1 MSTVDCAVITNLGHA
16 LLGKV
21 LAGKSGIHFTRASVG
36 EGVISEGKSPEE
48 LTELVHEIK
57 AGDISGVDNPGS
69 GEVRV
74 SIQVSSLG
82 VSVGFFVKEIGI
94 FATDP
99 DLGEILYAYVGMPDK
114 PQWIRPEGASINT
127 LAIFDVYVAVSRAA
141 EVTAQICPSAMVHI
155 SDFESYKTYVES
167 QLSNKA
173 ALSEFKTLQS
183 DYYAG
188 AVITEFSSPRQL
200 PHAGLY
206 HIAAMTAEVNA
217 HLDDA
222 AHSMTDYNTG
232 DFYAQLL
239 TSFGAEH
246 GGCTFG
252 TLIVTSPRLAKKV
265 WVARIWEYEIKE
277 WVLLAHAS
285 APQRFDLTLHNELL
299 GHAKYSKDQFG
310 MVWLD
315 FNIYKSETEDHI
327 SHNILVSYLPEG
339 FRPKDNTLIPVW
351 VGKGEGDNTKMMGNL
366 ILYPSGEIWFYVG
379 YGIEVRS
386 FAAQCGFYI

>member
-36 EGVISEGKSPEE
+36 DGVISEGKSPEE

-155 SDFESYKTYVES
+155 SDFESYKAYVET
-167 QLSNKA
+167 QLSSKAEAEPPQKFELPLAEGWTKYQQPYYQRNAFGEVTIWGSVKKDSAIEKSDVIATLPKGFWPPAPFEAPAMKFVDGAPTAVMVFVHGNGQISTSSTTSTDSA
-173 ALSEFKTLQS
+173 ALSFIIT
-183 DYYAG
+183 YAG
-188 AVITEFSSPRQL
+188 Q
-200 PHAGLY
+200 
-206 HIAAMTAEVNA
+206 
-217 HLDDA
+217 
-222 AHSMTDYNTG
+222 
-232 DFYAQLL
+232 
-239 TSFGAEH
+239 
-246 GGCTFG
+246 
-252 TLIVTSPRLAKKV
+252 
-265 WVARIWEYEIKE
+265 
-277 WVLLAHAS
+277 
-285 APQRFDLTLHNELL
+285 
-299 GHAKYSKDQFG
+299 
-310 MVWLD
+310 
-315 FNIYKSETEDHI
+315 
-327 SHNILVSYLPEG
+327 
-339 FRPKDNTLIPVW
+339 
-351 VGKGEGDNTKMMGNL
+351 
-366 ILYPSGEIWFYVG
+366 
-379 YGIEVRS
+379 
-386 FAAQCGFYI
+386 

>member
-36 EGVISEGKSPEE
+36 DGVISEGKSPEE

-99 DLGEILYAYVGMPDK
+99 DLGEILYAYVSMPDK

-155 SDFESYKTYVES
+155 SDFESYKTYVET
-167 QLSNKA
+167 QLSSKA
-173 ALSEFKTLQS
+173 EIGSRPFYSFPFQS
-183 DYYAG
+183 GFFGSLTYSKNQFGEVILRGDIARDAG
-188 AVITEFSSPRQL
+188 APFS
-200 PHAGLY
+200 AG
-206 HIAAMTAEVNA
+206 
-217 HLDDA
+217 DD
-222 AHSMTDYNTG
+222 YV
-232 DFYAQLL
+232 
-239 TSFGAEH
+239 FG
-246 GGCTFG
+246 C
-252 TLIVTSPRLAKKV
+252 
-265 WVARIWEYEIKE
+265 
-277 WVLLAHAS
+277 
-285 APQRFDLTLHNELL
+285 
-299 GHAKYSKDQFG
+299 
-310 MVWLD
+310 
-315 FNIYKSETEDHI
+315 
-327 SHNILVSYLPEG
+327 LPEG
-339 FRPKDNTLIPVW
+339 YRPGNNAGAWIVVGLRAANNTASILGCILI
-351 VGKGEGDNTKMMGNL
+351 KQNGEVSMHAPRDTTTESIVL
-366 ILYPSGEIWFYVG
+366 ITSIFTV
-379 YGIEVRS
+379 
-386 FAAQCGFYI
+386 

>member
-21 LAGKSGIHFTRASVG
+21 LAGKSGIHFTSASVG
-36 EGVISEGKSPEE
+36 DGVISEGKSPEE

-155 SDFESYKTYVES
+155 SDFESYKTYVET
-167 QLSNKA
+167 QLSNKMG
-173 ALSEFKTLQS
+173 F
-183 DYYAG
+183 AG
-188 AVITEFSSPRQL
+188 
-200 PHAGLY
+200 Y
-206 HIAAMTAEVNA
+206 
-217 HLDDA
+217 
-222 AHSMTDYNTG
+222 TG
-232 DFYAQLL
+232 DV
-239 TSFGAEH
+239 G
-246 GGCTFG
+246 
-252 TLIVTSPRLAKKV
+252 TSPEKTKPG
-265 WVARIWEYEIKE
+265 IW
-277 WVLLAHAS
+277 
-285 APQRFDLTLHNELL
+285 LTNET
-299 GHAKYSKDQFG
+299 G
-310 MVWLD
+310 
-315 FNIYKSETEDHI
+315 TEGLPAGWHPKR
-327 SHNILVSYLPEG
+327 NILVRFWVENLSYSLDLLSGRYNQGKLAFRTPDGAWHQLATADLNRYDLPLMEG
-339 FRPKDNTLIPVW
+339 YANCGSYFANDTAVTISLYCYKSDKSAITPNSTITMLPAGYRPVTTMPFLGLCTNFTAGSDNRWPCYLMLHNDGRLEMSQIGTSVSNVEP
-351 VGKGEGDNTKMMGNL
+351 K
-366 ILYPSGEIWFYVG
+366 EIYASFTF
-379 YGIEVRS
+379 VR
-386 FAAQCGFYI
+386 

>member
-36 EGVISEGKSPEE
+36 DGVISEGKSPEE

-99 DLGEILYAYVGMPDK
+99 DLGEILYAYVSMPDK

-155 SDFESYKTYVES
+155 SDFESYKTYVET
-167 QLSNKA
+167 QLSSKAEAEPPQKFELPLAEGWTKYQQPYYQRNAFGEVTIWGAVKKDSAIEKSDVIATLPKGFWPPAPFEAPAMKFVDGAPTAVMVFVHGNGQISTSSTTSTGSA
-173 ALSEFKTLQS
+173 ALSFVIT
-183 DYYAG
+183 YAG
-188 AVITEFSSPRQL
+188 Q
-200 PHAGLY
+200 
-206 HIAAMTAEVNA
+206 
-217 HLDDA
+217 
-222 AHSMTDYNTG
+222 
-232 DFYAQLL
+232 
-239 TSFGAEH
+239 
-246 GGCTFG
+246 
-252 TLIVTSPRLAKKV
+252 
-265 WVARIWEYEIKE
+265 
-277 WVLLAHAS
+277 
-285 APQRFDLTLHNELL
+285 
-299 GHAKYSKDQFG
+299 
-310 MVWLD
+310 
-315 FNIYKSETEDHI
+315 
-327 SHNILVSYLPEG
+327 
-339 FRPKDNTLIPVW
+339 
-351 VGKGEGDNTKMMGNL
+351 
-366 ILYPSGEIWFYVG
+366 
-379 YGIEVRS
+379 
-386 FAAQCGFYI
+386 

>member
-36 EGVISEGKSPEE
+36 DGVISEGKSPEE

-99 DLGEILYAYVGMPDK
+99 DLGEILYAYVSMPDK

-155 SDFESYKTYVES
+155 SDFESYKTYVET
-167 QLSNKA
+167 QLSSKAEAEPPQKFELPLAEGWTKYQQPYYQRNAFGEVTIAIEKSDVIATLPKGFWPPAPFEAPAMKFVDGAPTAVMVFVHGNGQISTSSTTSTGSA
-173 ALSEFKTLQS
+173 ALSFIIT
-183 DYYAG
+183 YAG
-188 AVITEFSSPRQL
+188 Q
-200 PHAGLY
+200 
-206 HIAAMTAEVNA
+206 
-217 HLDDA
+217 
-222 AHSMTDYNTG
+222 
-232 DFYAQLL
+232 
-239 TSFGAEH
+239 
-246 GGCTFG
+246 
-252 TLIVTSPRLAKKV
+252 
-265 WVARIWEYEIKE
+265 
-277 WVLLAHAS
+277 
-285 APQRFDLTLHNELL
+285 
-299 GHAKYSKDQFG
+299 
-310 MVWLD
+310 
-315 FNIYKSETEDHI
+315 
-327 SHNILVSYLPEG
+327 
-339 FRPKDNTLIPVW
+339 
-351 VGKGEGDNTKMMGNL
+351 
-366 ILYPSGEIWFYVG
+366 
-379 YGIEVRS
+379 
-386 FAAQCGFYI
+386 

>member
-36 EGVISEGKSPEE
+36 DGVISEGKSPEE

-99 DLGEILYAYVGMPDK
+99 DLGEILYAYVSMPDK

-155 SDFESYKTYVES
+155 SDFESYKTYVET
-167 QLSNKA
+167 QLSSKA
-173 ALSEFKTLQS
+173 EAEPPQKFELPLTEGWTKYQQP
-183 DYYAG
+183 YYQRNAFGEVTIWG
-188 AVITEFSSPRQL
+188 AVKKDSAIAQGDVITT
-200 PHAGLY
+200 
-206 HIAAMTAEVNA
+206 M
-217 HLDDA
+217 
-222 AHSMTDYNTG
+222 
-232 DFYAQLL
+232 
-239 TSFGAEH
+239 
-246 GGCTFG
+246 
-252 TLIVTSPRLAKKV
+252 
-265 WVARIWEYEIKE
+265 
-277 WVLLAHAS
+277 
-285 APQRFDLTLHNELL
+285 
-299 GHAKYSKDQFG
+299 
-310 MVWLD
+310 
-315 FNIYKSETEDHI
+315 
-327 SHNILVSYLPEG
+327 PEG
-339 FRPKDNTLIPVW
+339 FRIPVSAELPAI
-351 VGKGEGDNTKMMGNL
+351 KLLEGA
-366 ILYPSGEIWFYVG
+366 PAAAAVF
-379 YGIEVRS
+379 VRS
-386 FAAQCGFYI
+386 YGDITAATTSTGSAVLSFVITYAGQ

>member
-36 EGVISEGKSPEE
+36 DGVISEGKSPEE

-99 DLGEILYAYVGMPDK
+99 DLGEILYAYVSMPDK

-155 SDFESYKTYVES
+155 SDFESYKTYVET
-167 QLSNKA
+167 QLSSKA
-173 ALSEFKTLQS
+173 EAEPPQKFELPLAEGWTKYQQP
-183 DYYAG
+183 YYQRNAFGEVTIWG
-188 AVITEFSSPRQL
+188 AVKKDSSIAQGDVITT
-200 PHAGLY
+200 
-206 HIAAMTAEVNA
+206 M
-217 HLDDA
+217 
-222 AHSMTDYNTG
+222 
-232 DFYAQLL
+232 
-239 TSFGAEH
+239 
-246 GGCTFG
+246 
-252 TLIVTSPRLAKKV
+252 
-265 WVARIWEYEIKE
+265 
-277 WVLLAHAS
+277 
-285 APQRFDLTLHNELL
+285 
-299 GHAKYSKDQFG
+299 
-310 MVWLD
+310 
-315 FNIYKSETEDHI
+315 
-327 SHNILVSYLPEG
+327 PEG
-339 FRPKDNTLIPVW
+339 FRIPVSAELPAI
-351 VGKGEGDNTKMMGNL
+351 KLLEGA
-366 ILYPSGEIWFYVG
+366 PAAAAVF
-379 YGIEVRS
+379 VRS
-386 FAAQCGFYI
+386 YGDITAATTSTGSAVLSFVITYAGQ

>member
-99 DLGEILYAYVGMPDK
+99 DLGEILYAYVSMPDK

-155 SDFESYKTYVES
+155 SDFESYKTYVET
-167 QLSNKA
+167 QLSSKAEAEPPQKFELPLAEGWTKYQQPYYQRNAFGEVTIWGSVKKDSAIKKSDVIATLPKGFWPPAPFETPAMKFVDGAPTAVMVFVHGGGQISTSATTSTGGA
-173 ALSEFKTLQS
+173 ALSFIIT
-183 DYYAG
+183 YAG
-188 AVITEFSSPRQL
+188 Q
-200 PHAGLY
+200 
-206 HIAAMTAEVNA
+206 
-217 HLDDA
+217 
-222 AHSMTDYNTG
+222 
-232 DFYAQLL
+232 
-239 TSFGAEH
+239 
-246 GGCTFG
+246 
-252 TLIVTSPRLAKKV
+252 
-265 WVARIWEYEIKE
+265 
-277 WVLLAHAS
+277 
-285 APQRFDLTLHNELL
+285 
-299 GHAKYSKDQFG
+299 
-310 MVWLD
+310 
-315 FNIYKSETEDHI
+315 
-327 SHNILVSYLPEG
+327 
-339 FRPKDNTLIPVW
+339 
-351 VGKGEGDNTKMMGNL
+351 
-366 ILYPSGEIWFYVG
+366 
-379 YGIEVRS
+379 
-386 FAAQCGFYI
+386 

>member
-36 EGVISEGKSPEE
+36 DGVISEGKSPEE

-99 DLGEILYAYVGMPDK
+99 DLGEILYAYVSMPDK

-155 SDFESYKTYVES
+155 SDFESYKTYVET
-167 QLSNKA
+167 QLSSK
-173 ALSEFKTLQS
+173 
-183 DYYAG
+183 AG
-188 AVITEFSSPRQL
+188 AEPPQKFELPLAEGWTKYQQPYYQRNAFGEVTIWGAVKKDSAIAQGDVITT
-200 PHAGLY
+200 
-206 HIAAMTAEVNA
+206 M
-217 HLDDA
+217 
-222 AHSMTDYNTG
+222 
-232 DFYAQLL
+232 
-239 TSFGAEH
+239 
-246 GGCTFG
+246 
-252 TLIVTSPRLAKKV
+252 
-265 WVARIWEYEIKE
+265 
-277 WVLLAHAS
+277 
-285 APQRFDLTLHNELL
+285 
-299 GHAKYSKDQFG
+299 
-310 MVWLD
+310 
-315 FNIYKSETEDHI
+315 
-327 SHNILVSYLPEG
+327 PEG
-339 FRPKDNTLIPVW
+339 FRIPVSAELPAI
-351 VGKGEGDNTKMMGNL
+351 KLLEGA
-366 ILYPSGEIWFYVG
+366 PAAAAVF
-379 YGIEVRS
+379 VRS
-386 FAAQCGFYI
+386 YGDITAATTSTGSAVLSFVITYAGQ

>member
-155 SDFESYKTYVES
+155 SDFESYKTYVET

-173 ALSEFKTLQS
+173 EKYTKMLEGNGMPQTVQEILALEPGIYSWVQEVALDWQPEDTPSSLMRVEFRIHRANGTGTRTYELAYT
-183 DYYAG
+183 DG
-188 AVITEFSSPRQL
+188 ATNSRRYFGESGPEYTIRW
-200 PHAGLY
+200 
-206 HIAAMTAEVNA
+206 
-217 HLDDA
+217 
-222 AHSMTDYNTG
+222 
-232 DFYAQLL
+232 AQM
-239 TSFGAEH
+239 
-246 GGCTFG
+246 
-252 TLIVTSPRLAKKV
+252 
-265 WVARIWEYEIKE
+265 AR
-277 WVLLAHAS
+277 AS
-285 APQRFDLTLHNELL
+285 APQKFDLTLHNGLL
-299 GHAKYSKDQFG
+299 GRAKYSKDQFG

-327 SHNILVSYLPEG
+327 SHNILIGYLPEG
-339 FRPKDNTLIPVW
+339 FRPKDNTLIPIW

-379 YGIEVRS
+379 YGIVVRS

>member
-36 EGVISEGKSPEE
+36 DGVISEGKSPEE

-155 SDFESYKTYVES
+155 SDFESYKTYVET
-167 QLSNKA
+167 QLSSKA
-173 ALSEFKTLQS
+173 EAEPPQKFELPLAEGWTKYQQP
-183 DYYAG
+183 YYQRNAFGEVTIWG
-188 AVITEFSSPRQL
+188 AVKKDSAIAQGDVITT
-200 PHAGLY
+200 
-206 HIAAMTAEVNA
+206 M
-217 HLDDA
+217 
-222 AHSMTDYNTG
+222 
-232 DFYAQLL
+232 
-239 TSFGAEH
+239 
-246 GGCTFG
+246 
-252 TLIVTSPRLAKKV
+252 
-265 WVARIWEYEIKE
+265 
-277 WVLLAHAS
+277 
-285 APQRFDLTLHNELL
+285 
-299 GHAKYSKDQFG
+299 
-310 MVWLD
+310 
-315 FNIYKSETEDHI
+315 
-327 SHNILVSYLPEG
+327 PEG
-339 FRPKDNTLIPVW
+339 FRIPVSAELPAI
-351 VGKGEGDNTKMMGNL
+351 KLLEGA
-366 ILYPSGEIWFYVG
+366 PAAAAVF
-379 YGIEVRS
+379 VRS
-386 FAAQCGFYI
+386 YGDITAATTSTGSAVLSFVITYAGQ

>member
-36 EGVISEGKSPEE
+36 DGVISEGKSPEE

-155 SDFESYKTYVES
+155 SDFESYKTYVET
-167 QLSNKA
+167 QLSSKAEAEPPQKFELPLAEGWTKYQQPYYQRNAFGEVTIWGSVKKDSAIEKSDVIATLPKGFWPPAPFEAPAMKFVDGAPTAVMVFVHGNGQISTSSTTSTDSA
-173 ALSEFKTLQS
+173 ALSFIIT
-183 DYYAG
+183 YAG
-188 AVITEFSSPRQL
+188 Q
-200 PHAGLY
+200 
-206 HIAAMTAEVNA
+206 
-217 HLDDA
+217 
-222 AHSMTDYNTG
+222 
-232 DFYAQLL
+232 
-239 TSFGAEH
+239 
-246 GGCTFG
+246 
-252 TLIVTSPRLAKKV
+252 
-265 WVARIWEYEIKE
+265 
-277 WVLLAHAS
+277 
-285 APQRFDLTLHNELL
+285 
-299 GHAKYSKDQFG
+299 
-310 MVWLD
+310 
-315 FNIYKSETEDHI
+315 
-327 SHNILVSYLPEG
+327 
-339 FRPKDNTLIPVW
+339 
-351 VGKGEGDNTKMMGNL
+351 
-366 ILYPSGEIWFYVG
+366 
-379 YGIEVRS
+379 
-386 FAAQCGFYI
+386 

>member
-36 EGVISEGKSPEE
+36 DGVISEGKSPEE

-99 DLGEILYAYVGMPDK
+99 DLGEILYAYVSMPDK

-155 SDFESYKTYVES
+155 SDFESYKTYVET
-167 QLSNKA
+167 QLSSKAEARPVSIDTEVDIFTLQNGIYRYEGKIPADKNYPPELLTENTVHVSILALDRMDWDTSNKA
-173 ALSEFKTLQS
+173 GYGMLIVCDNLTRVMWHNYKS
-183 DYYAG
+183 Y
-188 AVITEFSSPRQL
+188 
-200 PHAGLY
+200 GLWRGWRP
-206 HIAAMTAEVNA
+206 IATAERPKGYTVA
-217 HLDDA
+217 
-222 AHSMTDYNTG
+222 
-232 DFYAQLL
+232 
-239 TSFGAEH
+239 
-246 GGCTFG
+246 
-252 TLIVTSPRLAKKV
+252 LASG
-265 WVARIWEYEIKE
+265 INMFTNN
-277 WVLLAHAS
+277 S
-285 APQRFDLTLHNELL
+285 
-299 GHAKYSKDQFG
+299 
-310 MVWLD
+310 
-315 FNIYKSETEDHI
+315 IYKKQNGEVVINLSFASSKEIAHESAIGT
-327 SHNILVSYLPEG
+327 LPEG
-339 FRPKDNTLIPVW
+339 FRPASRIEISFWMRGSAGGTISIGTNGAMTVYKTGNIAANTPCFINSL
-351 VGKGEGDNTKMMGNL
+351 TYL
-366 ILYPSGEIWFYVG
+366 
-379 YGIEVRS
+379 
-386 FAAQCGFYI
+386 AAL

>member
-82 VSVGFFVKEIGI
+82 VFVGFFVKEIGI

-155 SDFESYKTYVES
+155 SDFESYKTYVET
-167 QLSNKA
+167 QLSSKA
-173 ALSEFKTLQS
+173 EAEPPQKFELPLAEGWTKYQQP
-183 DYYAG
+183 YYQRNAFGEVTIWG
-188 AVITEFSSPRQL
+188 AVKKILQL
-200 PHAGLY
+200 
-206 HIAAMTAEVNA
+206 
-217 HLDDA
+217 
-222 AHSMTDYNTG
+222 
-232 DFYAQLL
+232 
-239 TSFGAEH
+239 
-246 GGCTFG
+246 
-252 TLIVTSPRLAKKV
+252 R
-265 WVARIWEYEIKE
+265 R
-277 WVLLAHAS
+277 
-285 APQRFDLTLHNELL
+285 
-299 GHAKYSKDQFG
+299 G
-310 MVWLD
+310 M
-315 FNIYKSETEDHI
+315 
-327 SHNILVSYLPEG
+327 
-339 FRPKDNTLIPVW
+339 
-351 VGKGEGDNTKMMGNL
+351 
-366 ILYPSGEIWFYVG
+366 
-379 YGIEVRS
+379 
-386 FAAQCGFYI
+386 

>member
-99 DLGEILYAYVGMPDK
+99 DLGEILYAYVSMPDK

-155 SDFESYKTYVES
+155 SDFESYKTYVET
-167 QLSNKA
+167 QLSSKA
-173 ALSEFKTLQS
+173 EAEPPQKFELPLAEGWTKYQQP
-183 DYYAG
+183 YYQRNAFGEVTIWG
-188 AVITEFSSPRQL
+188 AVKKDSAIAQGDVITT
-200 PHAGLY
+200 
-206 HIAAMTAEVNA
+206 M
-217 HLDDA
+217 
-222 AHSMTDYNTG
+222 
-232 DFYAQLL
+232 
-239 TSFGAEH
+239 
-246 GGCTFG
+246 
-252 TLIVTSPRLAKKV
+252 
-265 WVARIWEYEIKE
+265 
-277 WVLLAHAS
+277 
-285 APQRFDLTLHNELL
+285 
-299 GHAKYSKDQFG
+299 
-310 MVWLD
+310 
-315 FNIYKSETEDHI
+315 
-327 SHNILVSYLPEG
+327 PEG
-339 FRPKDNTLIPVW
+339 FRIPVSAELPAI
-351 VGKGEGDNTKMMGNL
+351 KLLEGA
-366 ILYPSGEIWFYVG
+366 PAAAAVF
-379 YGIEVRS
+379 VRS
-386 FAAQCGFYI
+386 YGDITAATTSTGSAVLSFVITYAGQ

>member
-1 MSTVDCAVITNLGHA
+1 MSTVDCAVITNLGHT

-36 EGVISEGKSPEE
+36 DGVISEGKSPEE

-155 SDFESYKTYVES
+155 SDFESYKTYVET

-173 ALSEFKTLQS
+173 DKGLLPEYNLQPVPADWVPGWS
-183 DYYAG
+183 TYYKDDFG
-188 AVITEFSSPRQL
+188 VVRVHVSLNYT
-200 PHAGLY
+200 G
-206 HIAAMTAEVNA
+206 T
-217 HLDDA
+217 DDA
-222 AHSMTDYNTG
+222 SSG
-232 DFYAQLL
+232 KKQL
-239 TSFGAEH
+239 
-246 GGCTFG
+246 
-252 TLIVTSPRLAKKV
+252 
-265 WVARIWEYEIKE
+265 
-277 WVLLAHAS
+277 VL
-285 APQRFDLTLHNELL
+285 
-299 GHAKYSKDQFG
+299 G
-310 MVWLD
+310 V
-315 FNIYKSETEDHI
+315 
-327 SHNILVSYLPEG
+327 LPEG
-339 FRPKDNTLIPVW
+339 YRPSYTVEIGGHFRIAGETEVQTVYGGIGNDGRVFLW
-351 VGKGEGDNTKMMGNL
+351 VPGAGIKANMRVCAMGYF
-366 ILYPSGEIWFYVG
+366 I
-379 YGIEVRS
+379 
-386 FAAQCGFYI
+386 ATH

>member
-36 EGVISEGKSPEE
+36 DGVISEGKSPEE

-155 SDFESYKTYVES
+155 SDFESYKTYVET

-173 ALSEFKTLQS
+173 EAKFTLLSSRPQTAQEFWALEPGKYTWVQTAP
-183 DYYAG
+183 YAWQPEDTPSGNLRVALIMERGKPG
-188 AVITEFSSPRQL
+188 AGTVY
-200 PHAGLY
+200 ADMAY
-206 HIAAMTAEVNA
+206 
-217 HLDDA
+217 
-222 AHSMTDYNTG
+222 TDGGTSLRRYTG
-232 DFYAQLL
+232 EPA
-239 TSFGAEH
+239 SNNEGVRWA
-246 GGCTFG
+246 
-252 TLIVTSPRLAKKV
+252 RLATA
-265 WVARIWEYEIKE
+265 VAPSKYNLQMVSGWTARAGYSN
-277 WVLLAHAS
+277 H
-285 APQRFDLTLHNELL
+285 
-299 GHAKYSKDQFG
+299 YSKDQFG
-310 MVWLD
+310 RVTIQI
-315 FNIYKSETEDHI
+315 NITNSKTPPD
-327 SHNILVSYLPEG
+327 LTLAAVLPAG
-339 FRPKDNTLIPVW
+339 YRPSDITVAAAHFQTN
-351 VGKGEGDNTKMMGNL
+351 GEAHSGVIKIQSDGNL
-366 ILYPSGEIWFYVG
+366 YLGHSISTSNGVTCASQISFY
-379 YGIEVRS
+379 
-386 FAAQCGFYI
+386 AAN

>member
-155 SDFESYKTYVES
+155 SDFESYKTYVET

-173 ALSEFKTLQS
+173 EKYTKMLEGNGMPQTVQEILALEPGIYSWVQEVALDWQPEDTPSSLMRVEFRIHRANGTGTRTYELAYT
-183 DYYAG
+183 DG
-188 AVITEFSSPRQL
+188 ATNSRRYFGESGPEYTIRW
-200 PHAGLY
+200 
-206 HIAAMTAEVNA
+206 
-217 HLDDA
+217 
-222 AHSMTDYNTG
+222 
-232 DFYAQLL
+232 AQM
-239 TSFGAEH
+239 
-246 GGCTFG
+246 
-252 TLIVTSPRLAKKV
+252 
-265 WVARIWEYEIKE
+265 AR
-277 WVLLAHAS
+277 AS
-285 APQRFDLTLHNELL
+285 APQKFDLTLHNGLL
-299 GHAKYSKDQFG
+299 GRAKYSKDQFG

-339 FRPKDNTLIPVW
+339 FRPKDNTLIPIW

-379 YGIEVRS
+379 YGIVVRS

>member
-36 EGVISEGKSPEE
+36 DGVISEGKSPEE

-82 VSVGFFVKEIGI
+82 VFVGFFVKEIGI

-155 SDFESYKTYVES
+155 SDFESYKTYVET

-173 ALSEFKTLQS
+173 DKS
-183 DYYAG
+183 
-188 AVITEFSSPRQL
+188 
-200 PHAGLY
+200 
-206 HIAAMTAEVNA
+206 VNSTYTF
-217 HLDDA
+217 LFQ
-222 AHSMTDYNTG
+222 NG
-232 DFYAQLL
+232 F
-239 TSFGAEH
+239 
-246 GGCTFG
+246 FG
-252 TLIVTSPRLAKKV
+252 TLKYAKNQFG
-265 WVARIWEYEIKE
+265 EITMYGDI
-277 WVLLAHAS
+277 AS
-285 APQRFDLTLHNELL
+285 AEGAAFLPNHRYIL
-299 GHAKYSKDQFG
+299 GH
-310 MVWLD
+310 
-315 FNIYKSETEDHI
+315 
-327 SHNILVSYLPEG
+327 LPEG
-339 FRPKDNTLIPVW
+339 FRPGQNTSVWALAGMRLVGVNAITKNICAVLIRPGGEVELVTTQVENEAIALLNVSYTTDNQEPTQKTSIPLFS
-351 VGKGEGDNTKMMGNL
+351 GK
-366 ILYPSGEIWFYVG
+366 P
-379 YGIEVRS
+379 
-386 FAAQCGFYI
+386 

>member
-1 MSTVDCAVITNLGHA
+1 MSTVDCAVITNLGHT

-99 DLGEILYAYVGMPDK
+99 DLGEILYAYVSMPDK

-155 SDFESYKTYVES
+155 SDFESYKTYVET
-167 QLSNKA
+167 QLSSKA
-173 ALSEFKTLQS
+173 EAEPPQKFELPLAEGWTKYQQPYYQRNAFGEVTIWGAVKKDSAIEKSDVIATLPKGFWPPAPFEAPAMKFVDGAPTAVMVFVHGNGQISTSSTTSTGSAVLSFVIT
-183 DYYAG
+183 YAG
-188 AVITEFSSPRQL
+188 Q
-200 PHAGLY
+200 
-206 HIAAMTAEVNA
+206 
-217 HLDDA
+217 
-222 AHSMTDYNTG
+222 
-232 DFYAQLL
+232 
-239 TSFGAEH
+239 
-246 GGCTFG
+246 
-252 TLIVTSPRLAKKV
+252 
-265 WVARIWEYEIKE
+265 
-277 WVLLAHAS
+277 
-285 APQRFDLTLHNELL
+285 
-299 GHAKYSKDQFG
+299 
-310 MVWLD
+310 
-315 FNIYKSETEDHI
+315 
-327 SHNILVSYLPEG
+327 
-339 FRPKDNTLIPVW
+339 
-351 VGKGEGDNTKMMGNL
+351 
-366 ILYPSGEIWFYVG
+366 
-379 YGIEVRS
+379 
-386 FAAQCGFYI
+386 

>member
-36 EGVISEGKSPEE
+36 DGVISEGKSPEE

-99 DLGEILYAYVGMPDK
+99 DLGEILYAYVSMPDK

-155 SDFESYKTYVES
+155 SDFESYKTYVET
-167 QLSNKA
+167 QLSSKAEAEPPQKFELPLAEGWTKYQQPYYQRNAFGEVTIWGAVKKDSAIEKSDVIATLPKGFWPPAPFEAPAMKFVDGAPTAVMVFVHGNGQISTSSTTSTGSA
-173 ALSEFKTLQS
+173 ALSFIIT
-183 DYYAG
+183 YAG
-188 AVITEFSSPRQL
+188 Q
-200 PHAGLY
+200 
-206 HIAAMTAEVNA
+206 
-217 HLDDA
+217 
-222 AHSMTDYNTG
+222 
-232 DFYAQLL
+232 
-239 TSFGAEH
+239 
-246 GGCTFG
+246 
-252 TLIVTSPRLAKKV
+252 
-265 WVARIWEYEIKE
+265 
-277 WVLLAHAS
+277 
-285 APQRFDLTLHNELL
+285 
-299 GHAKYSKDQFG
+299 
-310 MVWLD
+310 
-315 FNIYKSETEDHI
+315 
-327 SHNILVSYLPEG
+327 
-339 FRPKDNTLIPVW
+339 
-351 VGKGEGDNTKMMGNL
+351 
-366 ILYPSGEIWFYVG
+366 
-379 YGIEVRS
+379 
-386 FAAQCGFYI
+386 

>member
-36 EGVISEGKSPEE
+36 DGVISEGKSPEE

-99 DLGEILYAYVGMPDK
+99 DLGEILYAYVSMPDK

-155 SDFESYKTYVES
+155 SDFESYKTYVET
-167 QLSNKA
+167 QLSSKA
-173 ALSEFKTLQS
+173 EAEPPQKFELPLAEGWTKYQQP
-183 DYYAG
+183 YYQRNAFG
-188 AVITEFSSPRQL
+188 EVTIWGSVKKDSAIAQGDVITT
-200 PHAGLY
+200 
-206 HIAAMTAEVNA
+206 M
-217 HLDDA
+217 
-222 AHSMTDYNTG
+222 
-232 DFYAQLL
+232 
-239 TSFGAEH
+239 
-246 GGCTFG
+246 
-252 TLIVTSPRLAKKV
+252 
-265 WVARIWEYEIKE
+265 
-277 WVLLAHAS
+277 
-285 APQRFDLTLHNELL
+285 
-299 GHAKYSKDQFG
+299 
-310 MVWLD
+310 
-315 FNIYKSETEDHI
+315 
-327 SHNILVSYLPEG
+327 PEG
-339 FRPKDNTLIPVW
+339 FRIPVSAELPAI
-351 VGKGEGDNTKMMGNL
+351 KLLEGA
-366 ILYPSGEIWFYVG
+366 PAAAAVF
-379 YGIEVRS
+379 VRS
-386 FAAQCGFYI
+386 YGDITAATTSTGSAVLSFVITYAGQ

>member
-36 EGVISEGKSPEE
+36 DGVISEGKSPEE

-99 DLGEILYAYVGMPDK
+99 DLGEILYAYVSMPDK

-155 SDFESYKTYVES
+155 SDFESYKTYVET
-167 QLSNKA
+167 QLSSKA
-173 ALSEFKTLQS
+173 EAEPPQKFELPLAEGWTKYQQP
-183 DYYAG
+183 YYQRNAFGEVTIWG
-188 AVITEFSSPRQL
+188 AVKKDSAIAQGDVITT
-200 PHAGLY
+200 
-206 HIAAMTAEVNA
+206 M
-217 HLDDA
+217 
-222 AHSMTDYNTG
+222 
-232 DFYAQLL
+232 
-239 TSFGAEH
+239 
-246 GGCTFG
+246 
-252 TLIVTSPRLAKKV
+252 
-265 WVARIWEYEIKE
+265 
-277 WVLLAHAS
+277 
-285 APQRFDLTLHNELL
+285 
-299 GHAKYSKDQFG
+299 
-310 MVWLD
+310 
-315 FNIYKSETEDHI
+315 
-327 SHNILVSYLPEG
+327 PEG
-339 FRPKDNTLIPVW
+339 FRIPVSAELPAI
-351 VGKGEGDNTKMMGNL
+351 KLLEGA
-366 ILYPSGEIWFYVG
+366 PAAAAVF
-379 YGIEVRS
+379 VRS
-386 FAAQCGFYI
+386 YGDITAATTSTGSAVLSFVITYAGQ

>member
-36 EGVISEGKSPEE
+36 DGVISEGKSPEE

-99 DLGEILYAYVGMPDK
+99 DLGEILYAYVSMPDK

-155 SDFESYKTYVES
+155 SDFESYKTYVET
-167 QLSNKA
+167 QLSSKAEAEPPQKFELPLAEGWTKYQQPYYQRNAFGEVTIWGSVKKDSAIEKSDVIATLPKGFWPPAPFEAPAMKFVDGAPTAVMVFVHGNGQISTSSTTSTGSA
-173 ALSEFKTLQS
+173 ALSFIIT
-183 DYYAG
+183 YAG
-188 AVITEFSSPRQL
+188 Q
-200 PHAGLY
+200 
-206 HIAAMTAEVNA
+206 
-217 HLDDA
+217 
-222 AHSMTDYNTG
+222 
-232 DFYAQLL
+232 
-239 TSFGAEH
+239 
-246 GGCTFG
+246 
-252 TLIVTSPRLAKKV
+252 
-265 WVARIWEYEIKE
+265 
-277 WVLLAHAS
+277 
-285 APQRFDLTLHNELL
+285 
-299 GHAKYSKDQFG
+299 
-310 MVWLD
+310 
-315 FNIYKSETEDHI
+315 
-327 SHNILVSYLPEG
+327 
-339 FRPKDNTLIPVW
+339 
-351 VGKGEGDNTKMMGNL
+351 
-366 ILYPSGEIWFYVG
+366 
-379 YGIEVRS
+379 
-386 FAAQCGFYI
+386 

>member
-36 EGVISEGKSPEE
+36 DGVISEGKSPEE

-99 DLGEILYAYVGMPDK
+99 DLGEILYAYVSMPDK

-155 SDFESYKTYVES
+155 SDFESYKTYVET
-167 QLSNKA
+167 QLSSKA
-173 ALSEFKTLQS
+173 EAEPPQKFELPLAEGWTKYQQP
-183 DYYAG
+183 YYQRNAFG
-188 AVITEFSSPRQL
+188 EVTIWGSVKKDSSIAQGDVITT
-200 PHAGLY
+200 
-206 HIAAMTAEVNA
+206 M
-217 HLDDA
+217 
-222 AHSMTDYNTG
+222 
-232 DFYAQLL
+232 
-239 TSFGAEH
+239 
-246 GGCTFG
+246 
-252 TLIVTSPRLAKKV
+252 
-265 WVARIWEYEIKE
+265 
-277 WVLLAHAS
+277 
-285 APQRFDLTLHNELL
+285 
-299 GHAKYSKDQFG
+299 
-310 MVWLD
+310 
-315 FNIYKSETEDHI
+315 
-327 SHNILVSYLPEG
+327 PEG
-339 FRPKDNTLIPVW
+339 FRIPVSAELPAI
-351 VGKGEGDNTKMMGNL
+351 KLLEGA
-366 ILYPSGEIWFYVG
+366 PAAAAVF
-379 YGIEVRS
+379 VRS
-386 FAAQCGFYI
+386 YGDITAATTSTGSAVLSFVITYAGQ